1 MVFDVIIP
9 AYNEQDSIGLVVK
22 GLSHENLRNIFVC
35 NNISTDLTEQV
46 AAAHGAIV
54 LKEPRKGYGAA
65 CLKGIN
71 HIKENS
77 PSLPDFIV
85 FCDGDYA
92 DDLSAL
98 PDLLKP
104 LIEHRADLVIGS
116 RVLGHSE
123 AGSLTSVQKF
133 GNWLST
139 GLIYYLYKV
148 KFTDLGPFRAI
159 RWTSLMDLNMQ
170 DQNFG
175 WTVEMQVKAAMKNL
189 RCVEIPVNYR
199 KRIGISKVSGTLKG
213 SFLASCKILWTIF
226 SLALKRVFK

>member
-9 AYNEQDSIGLVVK
+9 AYNEQDSIGLVVN
-22 GLSHENLRNIFVC
+22 GLSHENLRYIFVC
-35 NNISTDLTEQV
+35 NNNSTDLTEQV
-46 AAAHGAIV
+46 AASQGAIV
-54 LKEPRKGYGAA
+54 LKESRKGYGAA

-71 HIKENS
+71 HIKENC
-77 PSLPDFIV
+77 PTLPDFIV

-92 DDLSAL
+92 DDLNAL
-98 PDLLKP
+98 SDLLMP
-104 LIEHRADLVIGS
+104 LAEHRADLVIGS

-159 RWTSLMDLNMQ
+159 RWTSLMELNMQ

-213 SFLASCKILWTIF
+213 SFLAGCKILWTIF